1 MPIRTLRS
9 ATPKTTASSTTPKSS
24 VPKSSI
30 EIRIPIRSKK
40 STTPPVASRETED
53 QGAKKRSTHEK
64 RKVEDVANKT
74 DEHKKRQKK
83 LVVEYSSD
91 EDSEL
96 EYDSEEWEEELR
108 VVNADLSCLYPNLE
122 AANSHQPVLKPAST
136 AQTQQQDPYTEM
148 KDLVTTAPPP
158 TNKTKPTCRACRRRR
173 IISPCDPGCRSRRG
187 VKRPLPSYQIMYD
200 MLFKEAVEKLAVYD
214 REAAEDLLEHG
225 LHTVEGYD

>member
-24 VPKSSI
+24 VSKSST

-40 STTPPVASRETED
+40 STTPPVALRETED

-64 RKVEDVANKT
+64 RKVEDVANRT

-83 LVVEYSSD
+83 SVVEYSSD

-108 VVNADLSCLYPNLE
+108 VVNADLSRLYPNLE
-122 AANSHQPVLKPAST
+122 PANSHQPVLKPAPT
-136 AQTQQQDPYTEM
+136 TQTQQQDPDTEM
-148 KDLVTTAPPP
+148 KDLVTTAPQPARS
-158 TNKTKPTCRACRRRR
+158 KPTCRACRRRR
-173 IISPCDPGCRSRRG
+173 IIFPCDPGCRSRRG
-187 VKRPLPSYQIMYD
+187 LKRPLSSYQIMYE
-200 MLFKEAVEKLAVYD
+200 MLFKEAVEKLAVHD